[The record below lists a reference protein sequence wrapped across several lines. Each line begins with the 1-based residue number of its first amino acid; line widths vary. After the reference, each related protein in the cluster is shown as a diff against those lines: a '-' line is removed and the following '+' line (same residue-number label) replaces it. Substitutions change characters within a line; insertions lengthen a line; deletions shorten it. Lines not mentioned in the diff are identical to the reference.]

1 MDKASM
7 DLRTEV
13 FMGRASTKLVNG
25 SICNSRLL
33 RQTCSFGV
41 KGFSVKNY
49 NSIAMT
55 SSEDNINSVAAKVFM
70 ESASSNKTGLNGGA
84 RFWISYEED
93 CILDAC
99 EDEYGGMIVN
109 PETLPWNTNVFAHAL
124 EASISSWKQKGKK
137 GIWLKVPLGRSELVP
152 IAVKAGFKYHH
163 AEQAYL
169 MLTYWIPEGP
179 CLLPANASHQVGV
192 GGFIVSEKNEILVV
206 QEKYCSSTSV
216 GGWKLPTGFI
226 HESEEIFS
234 GVVREVKEETGIDTE
249 FLEVVAFRHA
259 HHLAFGKSDLF
270 FICMLRPISNEIK
283 IDEQEIKAAKWMPL
297 DEFTK
302 QPFIQDD
309 KMFKKIIDICMARLG
324 KRHCGLLAHQVISK
338 FDGRSSSLYYTV
350 EEPQKFEC
358 EGL

>member
-152 IAVKAGFKYHH
+152 IAVK
-163 AEQAYL
+163 
-169 MLTYWIPEGP
+169 
-179 CLLPANASHQVGV
+179 
-192 GGFIVSEKNEILVV
+192 ILVV